1 METVYY
7 NYYSFEG
14 AKASGGEDHRAVLV
28 REHTPRRKAVSGNN
42 VISLEDYRARHAA
55 PVAEQAAFAAEA
67 PEEVEPSCGRG
78 AERAAAR
85 SRRRE
90 KLLMGMELA
99 ACAAIIAVAASA
111 CLVFLL

>member
-7 NYYSFEG
+7 NYYTIEG
-14 AKASGGEDHRAVLV
+14 AKASGGEDRRSVLV
-28 REHTPRRKAVSGNN
+28 REHGPRRRTSSGNN
-42 VISLEDYRARHAA
+42 VISLEDYRTRHAA
-55 PVAEQAAFAAEA
+55 PSAEQATFAVED
-67 PEEVEPSCGRG
+67 PEEAEPSCGRG
-78 AERAAAR
+78 AERTAAR

-99 ACAAIIAVAASA
+99 ACAAIIAVAAAA